1 MDLQNSNKA
10 WTVVKKQGI
19 IFALIIIVLI
29 FSFAAKE
36 FFTADNIILI
46 LRQISIVGIMACGM
60 TYVIIGGGNF
70 DLSVGSLLSLT
81 CVLAI
86 SLHDTFGPV
95 PAMLIAVA
103 AGLASGIVSGWL
115 VGYLRLNSMIV
126 TLGMMGCLL
135 YTSRCV

>member
-10 WTVVKKQGI
+10 LTVVKKQGI

-60 TYVIIGGGNF
+60 TYVVIGGGNF

-81 CVLAI
+81 CVL
-86 SLHDTFGPV
+86 
-95 PAMLIAVA
+95 
-103 AGLASGIVSGWL
+103 
-115 VGYLRLNSMIV
+115 
-126 TLGMMGCLL
+126 
-135 YTSRCV
+135 RC